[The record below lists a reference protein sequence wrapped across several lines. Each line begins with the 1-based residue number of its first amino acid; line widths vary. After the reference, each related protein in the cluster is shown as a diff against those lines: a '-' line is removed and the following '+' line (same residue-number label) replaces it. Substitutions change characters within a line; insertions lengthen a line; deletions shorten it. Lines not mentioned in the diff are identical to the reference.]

1 MNQIYQSAHKYD
13 SGGEVMPA
21 LHDCRKRAE
30 FSAANM
36 TLTRS
41 SKTWHGNCTKLGV
54 SKTLDWLVL

>member
-1 MNQIYQSAHKYD
+1 MNQIYQSAHKNE
-13 SGGEVMPA
+13 SFGKIIPA

-36 TLTRS
+36 TVMRS
-41 SKTWHGNCTKLGV
+41 SKTWHGNCTNLGV